1 MVVGSNQCSVPSS
14 GVESRVRCSRL
25 FIWDT
30 RQAEHMT
37 LLVSGDNNS
46 QIRTR
51 IEVAQNLFSPI

>member
-30 RQAEHMT
+30 RQAGQMT
-37 LLVSGDNNS
+37 LLVSGDDKN
-46 QIRTR
+46 
-51 IEVAQNLFSPI
+51 